1 MAPKVD
7 RNRNVESPNLDRAQ
21 PIGRPAT
28 PAAGSEAAPGA
39 VNTGFSRD
47 SGGFA
52 KYAKRGGN
60 VGRGVFSPQVNTYS
74 VPGLPPGLTFDQVT
88 ERLSE
93 HGLSQAQLDAAYQA
107 RLG

>member
-7 RNRNVESPNLDRAQ
+7 RNRTVENPNLDRTQ
-21 PIGRPAT
+21 TVGRPAT
-28 PAAGSEAAPGA
+28 PPAGGEAAGPAS
-39 VNTGFSRD
+39 TGFSRD

-52 KYAKRGGN
+52 KYASRGGR

-93 HGLSQAQLDAAYQA
+93 HELSTAQLQAAYQA